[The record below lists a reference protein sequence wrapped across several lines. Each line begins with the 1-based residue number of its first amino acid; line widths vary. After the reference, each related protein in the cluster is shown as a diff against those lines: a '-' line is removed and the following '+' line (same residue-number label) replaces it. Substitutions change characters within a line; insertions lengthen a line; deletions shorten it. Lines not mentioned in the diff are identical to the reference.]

1 METYNQNKTTT
12 GESKNSISGRVFA
25 GVALIILGSLFLL
38 KKSGMDI
45 PYWIFSWEI
54 IFIAVG
60 IFLGIRHS
68 FRGPLWLVFVLIGGT
83 LLVDDLVPDMDV
95 DRYLWPIIIIA
106 IGVVMIVR
114 PQRKKRQEIPGMPP
128 SVTPSASTTGEM
140 QDQEVIDSV
149 TILGGVKRNIISK
162 NFRGGEAVTILGGTE
177 LNLSQADSQQV
188 IVLELTQIFGGTK
201 LIVPPHWKI
210 LSDDLVCILGGLDD
224 KRPVYQQAQPEEN
237 QRVII
242 IKGTCIFG
250 GIDIKSF

>member
-1 METYNQNKTTT
+1 MESYNQNKVSAT
-12 GESKNSISGRVFA
+12 ESKNSFSGRVF
-25 GVALIILGSLFLL
+25 GGIVLIIIGALFLL

-45 PYWIFSWEI
+45 PYWFFSWEL

-68 FRGPLWLVFVLIGGT
+68 FRGPLWLIFVLIGST
-83 LLVDDLVPDMDV
+83 LLVDDLVPDMDF

-106 IGVVMIVR
+106 VGLVMIVR
-114 PQRKKRQEIPGMPP
+114 PQRKKREEMPVFTTTTA
-128 SVTPSASTTGEM
+128 SSGASTQE
-140 QDQEVIDSV
+140 DEVIDSV
-149 TILGGVKRNIISK
+149 TILGGIKRNIISK
-162 NFRGGEAVTILGGTE
+162 NFKGGEAVTILGGTE
-177 LNLSQADSQQV
+177 LNLSQADTQGV

-224 KRPVYQQAQPEEN
+224 KRPIYQQTGAEEN
-237 QRVII
+237 QRVVI